1 MSSLLSLKKIDEV
14 YFRVDAEPHIIRELY
29 DRFTFVVPNA
39 KFMPQYKA
47 GLWDGKLHLFSYR
60 DNTIYAGLI
69 SHIKDFCD
77 EYEYELVDHSEVGD
91 FEFSVHEAE
100 EFIKSLEL
108 PDQYKPRDYQIDAFI
123 SAVRKRRMLLLS
135 PTGSGKSLIIYL
147 LTRYYLENQEKKIL
161 IIVPSTSLIV
171 QLSKD
176 FIDYGFNS
184 RHIHRIMAGQ
194 SKTTNRPV
202 VVSTWQSLFR
212 LSKNF
217 FDDYGM
223 VVVDECHGV
232 KAKSLTGIMTKTPN
246 IKYRFGTTATLDGTL
261 TNKLVI
267 EGLLGKVHKV
277 TETKKLI
284 DEKILSDF
292 LVKAIILKHETSIK
306 ANTKYQDEIDYLITS
321 TERNNFIKNLALS
334 LDGNTL
340 VLFNYVEKH
349 GVPLFNLIKGT
360 DNNRKV
366 FFVHGGTDLGTREE
380 VRNLVEQETN
390 AIIVAS
396 SGVFSQG
403 INIKRLNN
411 IIFTHPGKSRIRTLQ
426 SIGRTLRK
434 IDDNEA
440 ILYDIVDDLSG
451 GRKYVN
457 FAIKHYQER
466 FTIYKS
472 EKFKVKSY
480 NVELKKGT
488 V

>member
-1 MSSLLSLKKIDEV
+1 
-14 YFRVDAEPHIIRELY
+14 
-29 DRFTFVVPNA
+29 
-39 KFMPQYKA
+39 
-47 GLWDGKLHLFSYR
+47 
-60 DNTIYAGLI
+60 
-69 SHIKDFCD
+69 
-77 EYEYELVDHSEVGD
+77 
-91 FEFSVHEAE
+91 
-100 EFIKSLEL
+100 
-108 PDQYKPRDYQIDAFI
+108 
-123 SAVRKRRMLLLS
+123 
-135 PTGSGKSLIIYL
+135 
-147 LTRYYLENQEKKIL
+147 
-161 IIVPSTSLIV
+161 
-171 QLSKD
+171 
-176 FIDYGFNS
+176 
-184 RHIHRIMAGQ
+184 
-194 SKTTNRPV
+194 
-202 VVSTWQSLFR
+202 VSTWQSLFR
-212 LSKNF
+212 LSKKF

-349 GVPLFNLIKGT
+349 GVPLFNLIKQS
-360 DNNRKV
+360 DKNRKV

-380 VRNLVEQETN
+380 VRNLVEQESN

-480 NVELKKGT
+480 NVELKKGKG
-488 V
+488 VDG